1 MRDVKKGFLPPSLG
15 QGEVIMFL
23 IIGSEYGKKC
33 VVPFRPLL
41 FCVVENKRKT
51 RDSLN
56 AYVGWILEAVFRAF
70 WCQALCG
77 LDL

>member
-41 FCVVENKRKT
+41 FCVVENKRK
-51 RDSLN
+51 R
-56 AYVGWILEAVFRAF
+56 
-70 WCQALCG
+70 
-77 LDL
+77 